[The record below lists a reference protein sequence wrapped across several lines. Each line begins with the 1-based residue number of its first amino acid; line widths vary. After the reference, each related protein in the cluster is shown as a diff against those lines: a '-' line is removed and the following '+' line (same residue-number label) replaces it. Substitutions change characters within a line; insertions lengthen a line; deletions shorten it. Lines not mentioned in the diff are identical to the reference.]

1 MSGIDANLYDILEAL
16 DIEYESTRHGI
27 SRMMRT
33 FLKIL
38 SKHPKGITWLDLQDQ
53 YDHIFD
59 TLDDS
64 YYIGQAIGQ
73 LVEKGYITEYVGH
86 FACMDTDSLYR
97 YNPYYNYYFRRHT
110 C

>member
-1 MSGIDANLYDILEAL
+1 MSGIDANLYDVLEAL

-38 SKHPKGITWLDLQDQ
+38 SKHQKGITWLDLQDQ

-73 LVEKGYITEYVGH
+73 LVEQGYITEYVGH
-86 FACMDTDSLYR
+86 FACMDTDALYR
-97 YNPYYNYYFRRHT
+97 YNPYYNYYFCRHT